1 MQIKGNTFIVTGG
14 ASGLGEATA
23 RELIRQGAN
32 VAVGATNFMPLKIHC
47 VLTINPAVTSPDV
60 PIQIFDLNEEKAVSV
75 VKILG
80 PNAFTPGTVDVTS
93 EEIVKSAIAATVAR
107 FGKLAGVVNCG
118 GVATAAKVRFFFF
131 FSSPRNLLDNALIFR
146 IPMHS
151 RPPSRESPW
160 GL

>member
-32 VAVGATNFMPLKIHC
+32 VA
-47 VLTINPAVTSPDV
+47 
-60 PIQIFDLNEEKAVSV
+60 IFDLNEEKAVSV

-118 GVATAAKVRFFFF
+118 GVATAAKTAKPGKSVGTMTLDMFDFTVRV
-131 FSSPRNLLDNALIFR
+131 NLIGTYNV
-146 IPMHS
+146 S
-151 RPPSRESPW
+151 RQIASILVNQEPLNEDGVAS
-160 GL
+160 